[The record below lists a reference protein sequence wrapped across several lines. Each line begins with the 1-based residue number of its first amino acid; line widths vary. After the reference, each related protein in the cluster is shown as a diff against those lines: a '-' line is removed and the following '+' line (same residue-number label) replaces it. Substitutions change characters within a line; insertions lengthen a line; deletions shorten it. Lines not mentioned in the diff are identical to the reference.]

1 MCRICISQRDSIE
14 RNPLVPSCCKRRQ
27 KRGCKLDGDVKF
39 QVDEFKVFGK
49 YAESAGLQSIICH
62 ILNIFIDD
70 QVGILQIV

>member
-1 MCRICISQRDSIE
+1 MAKLAIV
-14 RNPLVPSCCKRRQ
+14 LVTHVKHLLLLKSRQ
-27 KRGCKLDGDVKF
+27 KRGCKLDGHRHVSS
-39 QVDEFKVFGK
+39 EFKIFGK